1 MKKTILSS
9 LLWVLIPLH
18 LFAQDREQ
26 MVFQNDFRE
35 ASGGLGNLTSM
46 YMTDGWWSDANGD
59 DAAVIRI
66 KVVDM
71 SVSEMKKLK
80 PKGSPN
86 LGIGKNQFFE
96 KEQQWL
102 IAVSAGS
109 NMYLEM
115 THDTYGTSSRLNI
128 DQQLKPKTIYDVT
141 LLNNRTT
148 TISVRSIPSGAD
160 VYLDG
165 DKKGVTPC
173 DIIGQRYGHHQLK
186 LLYQGSSL
194 VQDIEVEDGH
204 TVFDKFDFRERAKID
219 ITSDPD
225 GAAIL
230 VDGTMIGRA
239 PIRGYNVILG
249 AHTFKAELNATQTD
263 EKSVNITRQTTLI
276 DLHPVKKG
284 NVHILTRYGGRPAA
298 ATLVIDNEKSYSDK
312 EAYDVLLPYGNHT
325 FRVSYGARSKE
336 KTIKVNK
343 PEMTK
348 TFKLS
353 ARNDIVWPWQR
364 EYDQRPV
371 GFSMGYVQKQIVAKN
386 GKDRYK
392 LDPAYFRENK
402 SLSGIQMGIHVQ
414 PTLSWGLGFY
424 TGLFYELYFAYCDDY
439 GSEVQYFTEHSLNLP
454 VHLYYRIAFS
464 ENFSIS
470 VHGGI
475 GMDFGLYA
483 CYSNKFL
490 GGSSNDTSYTTEY
503 SDYYGEKNNGPNFFN
518 MTWDIGGSINIG
530 PVALNA
536 FMSKGFLNHKGIG
549 EWEDGT
555 SHNNIN
561 KFGFS
566 ISYLFGSN

>member
-1 MKKTILSS
+1 MKRKLLLS
-9 LLWVLIPLH
+9 LLWALLSQCVY
-18 LFAQDREQ
+18 AQNREQ
-26 MVFQNDFRE
+26 MLFQNDFRE
-35 ASGGLGNLTSM
+35 ASGGLGNITSM
-46 YMTDGWWSDANGD
+46 FMNDGWWSDANGD

-71 SVSEMKKLK
+71 SVAEMKKLK

-102 IAVSAGS
+102 IAVSAGC

-128 DQQLKPKTIYDVT
+128 NQQLKPKTIYDVT

-165 DKKGVTPC
+165 NKKGVTPC
-173 DIIGQRYGHHQLK
+173 DIIGQRYGHHSLK
-186 LLYQGSSL
+186 LLYKGSSL

-225 GAAIL
+225 GAAIY
-230 VDGTMIGRA
+230 VDGILIGKA
-239 PIRGYNVILG
+239 PIHEYNVILG
-249 AHTFKAELNATQTD
+249 AHTFKAELNASQTD
-263 EKSVNITRQTTLI
+263 EKSINVTRQTTLI

-284 NVHILTRYGGRPAA
+284 NVHVLTQYAGRPAS
-298 ATLVIDNEKSYSDK
+298 ATLVVDNEQSFSNKESYN
-312 EAYDVLLPYGNHT
+312 VLLPYGNHKL
-325 FRVSYGARSKE
+325 RVSYGSRTKE
-336 KTIKVNK
+336 KTIRVNK

-348 TFKLS
+348 VFKLS
-353 ARNDIVWPWQR
+353 AKNPIVWPWQR
-364 EYDQRPV
+364 EYNQRPV
-371 GFSMGYVQKQIVAKN
+371 GFSLGYVQKQIVAKN
-386 GKDRYK
+386 GNERYK

-402 SLSGIQMGIHVQ
+402 SLSGIQMGLHFQ
-414 PTLSWGLGFY
+414 PAFSWGLGFY
-424 TGLFYELYFAYCDDY
+424 TGLFYELYFANCDDF
-439 GSEVQYFTEHSLNLP
+439 GSDVQYFTEHSLNLP
-454 VHLYYRIAFS
+454 VHLYYRITFS
-464 ENFSIS
+464 RNFSIS
-470 VHGGI
+470 IHGGI
-475 GMDFGLYA
+475 GMDLGLYA
-483 CYSNKFL
+483 CYSYKFL
-490 GGSSNDTSYTTEY
+490 GGSRNDSSYSTVY
-503 SDYYGEKNNGPNFFN
+503 SDYYGEGNNGPNAFN
-518 MTWDIGGSINIG
+518 MTWDIGGSVNIG
-530 PVALNA
+530 PVAFNA

-555 SHNNIN
+555 SRNNIN

-566 ISYLFGSN
+566 ISFLFGAE